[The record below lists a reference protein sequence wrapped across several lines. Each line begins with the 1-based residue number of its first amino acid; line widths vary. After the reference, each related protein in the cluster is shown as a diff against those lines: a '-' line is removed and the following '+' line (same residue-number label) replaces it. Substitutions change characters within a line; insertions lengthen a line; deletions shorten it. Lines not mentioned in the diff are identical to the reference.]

1 MATFSTN
8 QVRQLYVANASGA
21 VAEGA
26 ALGTIEVK
34 ADNAK
39 THLYFKHMGAGGVVR
54 SDLIDIKNISYAKA
68 TDAANL
74 AVDMKKVKLAL
85 SADVNSGAPIAG
97 QEYLLRIAFR
107 QYIGLSEEDQY
118 FKYGVVQAYTGMT
131 AEQFY
136 TVLKSSLEKN
146 FSREEKGLLSFSLE
160 QTAASATLTDN
171 SGVKVTAIQGG
182 TIGNSIKF
190 AISSVAADDDAV
202 TVSTTAGVTTVS
214 VALKAASATGAGLKA
229 AIAASAA
236 AKALVSVDVADVTVI
251 VAEDPAVALTAGAT
265 TGLIIEELEQPWY
278 LGTMQQ
284 ERVAFE
290 VQPTTV
296 MVDDFERVWGEVTEL
311 DSTTSVK
318 NGKTVADLEYF
329 CMGER
334 GDQYRMMGWPNVVYT
349 KYLVDPSKE
358 YNVVDIQYAYQGDA
372 EDIQKSPK
380 YITLLIPKVGVNDA
394 AGNALANVI
403 IGAINTA
410 AGTTINTLNVS

>member
-1 MATFSTN
+1 MTFSTN
-8 QVRQLYVANASGA
+8 QVRHLYVVKGTQAS
-21 VAEGA
+21 V
-26 ALGTIEVK
+26 GTADTAGKLAVK
-34 ADNAK
+34 ADSAK
-39 THLYFKHMGAGGVVR
+39 SHLYFEYKSPGGLVR

-131 AEQFY
+131 TEQFY

-171 SGVKVTAIQGG
+171 SDVEVTAIQGG

-190 AISSVAADDDAV
+190 AISSVAADEDAV

-236 AKALVSVDVADVTVI
+236 AKALVSVDVADATII
-251 VAEDPAVALTAGAT
+251 VAEDPAVALTAGVT

-284 ERVAFE
+284 ERVVFE

-296 MVDDFERVWGEVTEL
+296 MVDNFERVWGEVTEL

-358 YNVVDIQYAYQGDA
+358 YNVVDIQYAYQGNA

-380 YITLLIPKVGVNDA
+380 YITLLIPKVGVDDE